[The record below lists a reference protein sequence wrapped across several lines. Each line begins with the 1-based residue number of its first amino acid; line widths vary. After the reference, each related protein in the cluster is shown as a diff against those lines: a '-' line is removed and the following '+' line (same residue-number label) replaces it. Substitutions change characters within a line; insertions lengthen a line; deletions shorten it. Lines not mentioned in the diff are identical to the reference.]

1 MRLCPIE
8 DLRPGMTLGRDVSD
22 ERLDLLIAAGV
33 PLDEQ
38 MIQRLV
44 TLGVDDVYVH
54 EEGTDDV
61 EPGEM
66 ISDLTR
72 RKTHKVLRRT
82 FDDLQNLGEMTDWAN
97 EDTTAIIQFD
107 DRYENSVAVQDFREV
122 VHSTIED
129 MFVERETVFETPM
142 VKQYLNRNYEH
153 ALNTTIL
160 SIMIA
165 RAFSFSPEELTAI
178 GMAAMLHDI
187 GKLVLP
193 KVRDHKLLELSS
205 EEMRMY
211 KKHPMVGAAILQK
224 SAPNCNRERAAI
236 MQHHELQDGRGY
248 PNKLKGF
255 NDAPLKTRVT
265 KPNGIFRFAEIICVA
280 NAFDNYLNGDLQANP
295 MTPQKA
301 VETLVRGAGQLYNRI
316 VVSAAA
322 EIINTYPVGS
332 IVEIRSGD
340 GYILPG
346 MRGVVRKGTSPLV
359 HAPIIVILWDT
370 AGRKIKPIEV
380 DLNKRLGIKIEII

>member
-61 EPGEM
+61 EPAEM
-66 ISDLTR
+66 VSDLTR

-82 FDDLQNLGEMTDWAN
+82 FDELENLGEMTDWAN

-122 VHSTIED
+122 VHCTIED

-153 ALNTTIL
+153 SLNTTIL

-165 RAFSFSPEELTAI
+165 RAFSFSQEELTAI
-178 GMAAMLHDI
+178 GISAMLHDI
-187 GKLVLP
+187 GKL
-193 KVRDHKLLELSS
+193 
-205 EEMRMY
+205 
-211 KKHPMVGAAILQK
+211 
-224 SAPNCNRERAAI
+224 
-236 MQHHELQDGRGY
+236 
-248 PNKLKGF
+248 
-255 NDAPLKTRVT
+255 
-265 KPNGIFRFAEIICVA
+265 
-280 NAFDNYLNGDLQANP
+280 
-295 MTPQKA
+295 
-301 VETLVRGAGQLYNRI
+301 
-316 VVSAAA
+316 
-322 EIINTYPVGS
+322 
-332 IVEIRSGD
+332 
-340 GYILPG
+340 
-346 MRGVVRKGTSPLV
+346 
-359 HAPIIVILWDT
+359 
-370 AGRKIKPIEV
+370 
-380 DLNKRLGIKIEII
+380 